1 MFYKWIVFYYLFTTA
16 AVFIIVIFNNYLK
29 EAIFLIKRFNIEVE
43 YC

>member
-16 AVFIIVIFNNYLK
+16 AVFIVIFNNYLK